1 MTSRSGPATLAD
13 VPPADPFYTRLGEQI
28 RGRRRAKQ
36 LTQEGVAA
44 HMGLTRTSIVNIE
57 KGRQHLAVHQLVRI
71 SDLLGCAP
79 GDLIPAAQEEVILS
93 ARIRDQLSDQTAL
106 SFISEISAEAQGLDR

>member
-1 MTSRSGPATLAD
+1 LRSRPARLAD
-13 VPPADPFYTRLGEQI
+13 VPAIDPFYRRLGTRI
-28 RGRRRAKQ
+28 RDRRRAKKI
-36 LTQEGVAA
+36 TQEAVAV

-79 GDLIPAAQEEVILS
+79 GDLIPPSQEDAMLPDK
-93 ARIRDQLSDQTAL
+93 IRDQLSDEKAL
-106 SFISEISAEAQGLDR
+106 SFISEISAEADGLDR

>member
-1 MTSRSGPATLAD
+1 M
-13 VPPADPFYTRLGEQI
+13 PPADPFYIRLGAQI
-28 RGRRRAKQ
+28 RDRRRTRH
-36 LTQEGVAA
+36 LTQESLAA

-79 GDLIPAAQEEVILS
+79 SDLIPAGREQILVP
-93 ARIRDQLSDQTAL
+93 AKIRDRLSDPAAL
-106 SFISEISAEAQGLDR
+106 SFISEVSAEAKGLDR

>member
-1 MTSRSGPATLAD
+1 MPS
-13 VPPADPFYTRLGEQI
+13 ADPFYRRMGDRIRERRQAKRITQDRL
-28 RGRRRAKQ
+28 
-36 LTQEGVAA
+36 AA

-79 GDLIPAAQEEVILS
+79 GDLIPSAQEGITLS
-93 ARIRDQLSDQTAL
+93 AKLRDQVSDETAL
-106 SFISEISAEAQGLDR
+106 SFVTEISAGAGGTAR

>member
-1 MTSRSGPATLAD
+1 
-13 VPPADPFYTRLGEQI
+13 VPTIDPFYRRLGAHI
-28 RGRRRAKQ
+28 RDRRRAKQ
-36 LTQEGVAA
+36 ITQEAMAA

-79 GDLIPAAQEEVILS
+79 GDLIPPAQEDAMLS
-93 ARIRDQLSDQTAL
+93 EKFRDQLSDQKAL
-106 SFISEISAEAQGLDR
+106 SFISEINAEASGLDR